1 MYCSKCGSEIGNAR
15 FCSQCGTPQ
24 GGMIAQAPGA
34 AAGAGPAP
42 QVVVIRAPKSPGVA
56 VVLSFFVAGLGQI
69 YNGQIGK
76 GLAFMIAYLCS
87 LALMWVLIGF
97 VIAPILWIWSM
108 IDAYKT
114 AERINAQSG
123 L

>member
-24 GGMIAQAPGA
+24 DGMIVQAPGPA
-34 AAGAGPAP
+34 GGAGAAP
-42 QVVVIRAPKSPGVA
+42 QIVVIRAAKSPGVA
-56 VVLSFFVAGLGQI
+56 VVLSFLLAGLGQI

-87 LALMWVLIGF
+87 LVLMWVLIGF
-97 VIAPILWIWSM
+97 ILAPILWIWSM
-108 IDAYKT
+108 VDAYKT
-114 AERINAQSG
+114 AERINAQYG
-123 L
+123 V

>member
-1 MYCSKCGSEIGNAR
+1 MYCSKCGREIGDAR

-24 GGMIAQAPGA
+24 PGIVVQSSGS
-34 AAGAGPAP
+34 AAGAAP
-42 QVVVIRAPKSPGVA
+42 QVVVVRAAKNPGVA
-56 VVLSFFVAGLGQI
+56 VVLSFFIAGLGQI

-76 GLAFMIAYLCS
+76 GIAFMIAYFCS
-87 LALMWVLIGF
+87 VLLMWVLIGF

-108 IDAYKT
+108 VDAFKT

-123 L
+123 VY